1 MSVVARSAEQMED
14 QPLLPQLIQRHG
26 ALLLR
31 LAQRQVGPEAAQELT
46 QQTLAWLA
54 ERQKDWAQLEEAPL
68 AAYLAA
74 AVQRQSA
81 ALRRQVQEEQSWRT
95 QPTEELACPG
105 PSLEEQA
112 ILGQQKQA
120 LAKIWPRLPE
130 EDRLALEAKYILQ
143 LGDRQIARQLGIKPA
158 SVRMRLTR
166 ARRLARK
173 EMEKEGW
180 GE

>member
-1 MSVVARSAEQMED
+1 MSVVVRSAEQMED

-81 ALRRQVQEEQSWRT
+81 ALRRRVQEEQSWRT
-95 QPTEELACPG
+95 
-105 PSLEEQA
+105 
-112 ILGQQKQA
+112 
-120 LAKIWPRLPE
+120 RLPE

-143 LGDRQIARQLGIKPA
+143 LDDRQIARQLGIKPA

>member
-1 MSVVARSAEQMED
+1 MSVVVRSAEQMED

-112 ILGQQKQA
+112 ILAAKAGAGQN
-120 LAKIWPRLPE
+120 LASP
-130 EDRLALEAKYILQ
+130 
-143 LGDRQIARQLGIKPA
+143 
-158 SVRMRLTR
+158 
-166 ARRLARK
+166 ARRRPAGFGSQIYLAAGRPTDCPAA
-173 EMEKEGW
+173 GN
-180 GE
+180 

>member
-1 MSVVARSAEQMED
+1 M
-14 QPLLPQLIQRHG
+14 
-26 ALLLR
+26 
-31 LAQRQVGPEAAQELT
+31 
-46 QQTLAWLA
+46 
-54 ERQKDWAQLEEAPL
+54 
-68 AAYLAA
+68 
-74 AVQRQSA
+74 
-81 ALRRQVQEEQSWRT
+81 
-95 QPTEELACPG
+95 
-105 PSLEEQA
+105 
-112 ILGQQKQA
+112 GQQKQA

-143 LGDRQIARQLGIKPA
+143 LDDRQIARQLGIKPA

>member
-1 MSVVARSAEQMED
+1 MWL
-14 QPLLPQLIQRHG
+14 LLPAAGLKIRPFWAN
-26 ALLLR
+26 ALTKFSLR
-31 LAQRQVGPEAAQELT
+31 
-46 QQTLAWLA
+46 
-54 ERQKDWAQLEEAPL
+54 EEAPL

-81 ALRRQVQEEQSWRT
+81 ALRRRVQEEQSWRT

-143 LGDRQIARQLGIKPA
+143 LDDRQIARQLGIKPA

-166 ARRLARK
+166 ARRLASK